1 MKKFS
6 ALILITILTVC
17 ILTACSNQE
26 NIITEETDTN
36 SSFLQNTTISS
47 AATEKTTSENIEK
60 QQKEKTEFPT
70 TAKAVSDI
78 SMKNTL
84 FIGDSRTI
92 GLMEYSGLPADF
104 FANVGM
110 SVYNIYDKKISV
122 PNTGKI
128 SLSEL
133 LTEKKYNMIY
143 LMLGI
148 NELGY
153 NIDNTVSEYK
163 KLILFIKEKQPDTII
178 FIQKNLHITKSKS
191 DSEKYINNNNLNLLN
206 SKIANLANNKDIFCI
221 DANVL
226 FDDSTGALAADKTS
240 DNVHLY
246 AKHYSEWGKWIIQES
261 TKILKEVDS

>member
-1 MKKFS
+1 MKKFL

-26 NIITEETDTN
+26 NIITEETN
-36 SSFLQNTTISS
+36 SSFLQSTTISS
-47 AATEKTTSENIEK
+47 ATEKTTSENIEK
-60 QQKEKTEFPT
+60 TTEGKTESST

-78 SMKNTL
+78 SMKNAL

-128 SLSEL
+128 LLSEL
-133 LTEKKYNMIY
+133 LTEKKYNMIF

-163 KLILFIKEKQPDTII
+163 KLVLFIKEKQPDAII

-206 SKIANLANNKDIFCI
+206 SKIAEIANNKDIFCI

-246 AKHYSEWGKWIIQES
+246 AKHYSEWGKWIMQES